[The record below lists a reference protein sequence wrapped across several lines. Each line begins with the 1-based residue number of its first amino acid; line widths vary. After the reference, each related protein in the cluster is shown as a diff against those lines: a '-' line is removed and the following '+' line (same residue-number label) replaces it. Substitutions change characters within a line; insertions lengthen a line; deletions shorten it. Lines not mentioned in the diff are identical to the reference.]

1 MAEPTI
7 VLLVVM
13 GLTTAD
19 RPRGSVV
26 GSAVA
31 GGLGANARVLVEE
44 RAARPTDAEAT
55 SAADR
60 LGGTAVAEIA
70 WSDATHSR
78 ALLHVYLASDHSW
91 YDQELS
97 FDAPDAPEDRE
108 RSIGLLVGAM
118 IRARHV
124 DDPAVPGPAPAP
136 APLAPPAAAVAMT
149 PPPTAAEQ
157 PDPAVVGARR
167 RRFGVDI
174 GGFGM
179 AGVGGEAPGFGPAMR
194 ARWLL
199 NRTVSL
205 HGGGAVGFG
214 SLPDAGAHM
223 NTTRIGVGGRWRFFS
238 FQDDALA
245 LDVGLEAIAVHHV
258 IHRTVPEASR
268 DRWLSGGHIDGGGVA
283 ALGRSFELYATL
295 GADVVFG
302 ATPITVAGARVAQL
316 PPARVTA
323 EAGARILF

>member
-26 GSAVA
+26 SSAVA

-44 RAARPTDAEAT
+44 RVARPTDAEAT

-60 LGGTAVAEIA
+60 LGGTAIAEIA

-78 ALLHVYLASDHSW
+78 ALLHVYLSSDRSW

-118 IRARHV
+118 IRARQAE
-124 DDPAVPGPAPAP
+124 DPAVPGPASPA
-136 APLAPPAAAVAMT
+136 LRPPAAAGAT
-149 PPPTAAEQ
+149 TRPPTAAE
-157 PDPAVVGARR
+157 PPGPAVVAARR
-167 RRFGVDI
+167 RRFGVDV

-179 AGVGGEAPGFGPAMR
+179 AGIGGEAPGLGPAMR

-199 NRTVSL
+199 NRAVSL

-214 SLPDAGAHM
+214 SLPEAGAHM
-223 NTTRIGVGGRWRFFS
+223 TTTRIGVGGRWRFLAFLN
-238 FQDDALA
+238 DALA
-245 LDVGLEAIAVHHV
+245 LDAGLEAIAVHHV

-268 DRWLSGGHIDGGGVA
+268 DRWLSGGHVDGGGVA
-283 ALGRSFELYATL
+283 SLGRSFELYATL